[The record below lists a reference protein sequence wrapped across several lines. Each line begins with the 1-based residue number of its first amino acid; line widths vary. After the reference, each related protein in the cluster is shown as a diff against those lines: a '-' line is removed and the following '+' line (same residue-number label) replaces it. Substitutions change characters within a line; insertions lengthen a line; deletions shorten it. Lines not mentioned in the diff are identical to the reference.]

1 MQLQVGDIVDVVIL
15 KVEAER
21 GRISLGMEDQK

>member
-1 MQLQVGDIVDVVIL
+1 VGQVIEVVVL

-21 GRISLGMEDQK
+21 GRISLGVG

>member
-1 MQLQVGDIVDVVIL
+1 VGYVITVEIL

-21 GRISLGMEDQK
+21 GRISLGWAK

>member
-1 MQLQVGDIVDVVIL
+1 VIDVEIL

-21 GRISLGMEDQK
+21 GRIALGWSAAE

>member
-1 MQLQVGDIVDVVIL
+1 VLSVGDVIDVEIL

-21 GRISLGMEDQK
+21 GRIALGWSAAE